1 MNIAMMCSMNTCTQT
16 MKLQMKWQQRK
27 SSGDY
32 LTKGYSGTK
41 ESQKDQELQDPQS
54 RLLESMKPDESASMR
69 QQISTKM
76 MAGKRLSS
84 AEMEYLKE
92 NDPQTYQK
100 ARTIE
105 MEREA
110 YERRLKQCRTKE
122 EVQRV
127 KFSQAASSLATVKNV
142 ESNPSIPKGQK
153 LALIMQE
160 LHKFNAMSD
169 TDRAYMQSKDYQSL
183 PTEAEKR
190 KAEEELEKAE
200 KAEMGIED
208 RTDDSA
214 EETADST
221 NKEAVEEAK
230 TESRAPE
237 ESVPTET
244 ELKAAKR
251 AVAGQEKTRM
261 EAEVTP
267 EARKVRRAKA
277 QAAYAQ
283 SSCTGISAG
292 SPSISIDIKIM

>member
-1 MNIAMMCSMNTCTQT
+1 
-16 MKLQMKWQQRK
+16 MKWQQRK

-54 RLLESMKPDESASMR
+54 RLLESIKPDESASMR

-237 ESVPTET
+237 ESAPTET

>member
-110 YERRLKQCRTKE
+110 YERRLKQCKTKE

-169 TDRAYMQSKDYQSL
+169 TDRAYMQSRDYQSL

-237 ESVPTET
+237 ESAPTET

-283 SSCTGISAG
+283 SSCTGISAD

>member
-127 KFSQAASSLATVKNV
+127 KFSQTASSLATVKNV

-237 ESVPTET
+237 ESAPTET

>member
-41 ESQKDQELQDPQS
+41 ESQKDQELQS

-237 ESVPTET
+237 ESAPTET

>member
-1 MNIAMMCSMNTCTQT
+1 MNIEMMCSMNTCTQT

-237 ESVPTET
+237 ESAPTET

>member
-1 MNIAMMCSMNTCTQT
+1 M
-16 MKLQMKWQQRK
+16 
-27 SSGDY
+27 
-32 LTKGYSGTK
+32 
-41 ESQKDQELQDPQS
+41 
-54 RLLESMKPDESASMR
+54 
-69 QQISTKM
+69 
-76 MAGKRLSS
+76 
-84 AEMEYLKE
+84 MEYLKE

-237 ESVPTET
+237 ESAPTET

>member
-105 MEREA
+105 MA
-110 YERRLKQCRTKE
+110 QT
-122 EVQRV
+122 VQNQRGGSARQV
-127 KFSQAASSLATVKNV
+127 QPGSLFSCNS
-142 ESNPSIPKGQK
+142 QK
-153 LALIMQE
+153 CGI
-160 LHKFNAMSD
+160 
-169 TDRAYMQSKDYQSL
+169 QSQH
-183 PTEAEKR
+183 PQR
-190 KAEEELEKAE
+190 
-200 KAEMGIED
+200 
-208 RTDDSA
+208 
-214 EETADST
+214 
-221 NKEAVEEAK
+221 
-230 TESRAPE
+230 
-237 ESVPTET
+237 
-244 ELKAAKR
+244 
-251 AVAGQEKTRM
+251 
-261 EAEVTP
+261 P
-267 EARKVRRAKA
+267 EAG
-277 QAAYAQ
+277 
-283 SSCTGISAG
+283 TDHAG
-292 SPSISIDIKIM
+292 AS

>member
-41 ESQKDQELQDPQS
+41 ESQKNQELQDPQS

-237 ESVPTET
+237 ESAPTET

>member
-237 ESVPTET
+237 ESAPTET

>member
-1 MNIAMMCSMNTCTQT
+1 MNISMMCSMNTCTQT

-237 ESVPTET
+237 ESAPTET

>member
-54 RLLESMKPDESASMR
+54 RLLESMKPDESASIR

-237 ESVPTET
+237 ESAPTET

>member
-1 MNIAMMCSMNTCTQT
+1 

-237 ESVPTET
+237 ESAPTET

>member
-92 NDPQTYQK
+92 NNPQTYQK

-237 ESVPTET
+237 ESAPTET

>member
-54 RLLESMKPDESASMR
+54 RLLESMKPDESASMI

-110 YERRLKQCRTKE
+110 YERRLKQCITKE

-142 ESNPSIPKGQK
+142 ESNPSIPKG
-153 LALIMQE
+153 
-160 LHKFNAMSD
+160 
-169 TDRAYMQSKDYQSL
+169 
-183 PTEAEKR
+183 
-190 KAEEELEKAE
+190 
-200 KAEMGIED
+200 
-208 RTDDSA
+208 
-214 EETADST
+214 
-221 NKEAVEEAK
+221 
-230 TESRAPE
+230 
-237 ESVPTET
+237 
-244 ELKAAKR
+244 
-251 AVAGQEKTRM
+251 
-261 EAEVTP
+261 
-267 EARKVRRAKA
+267 
-277 QAAYAQ
+277 
-283 SSCTGISAG
+283 
-292 SPSISIDIKIM
+292 

>member
-84 AEMEYLKE
+84 TEMEYLKE

-237 ESVPTET
+237 ESAPTET

>member
-1 MNIAMMCSMNTCTQT
+1 LNIAMMCSMNTCTQT

-237 ESVPTET
+237 ESAPTET

>member
-122 EVQRV
+122 ELQRV

-237 ESVPTET
+237 ESAPTET

>member
-1 MNIAMMCSMNTCTQT
+1 

-127 KFSQAASSLATVKNV
+127 KFSQAASSLATVKMMN
-142 ESNPSIPKGQK
+142 SIPP
-153 LALIMQE
+153 
-160 LHKFNAMSD
+160 FPNS
-169 TDRAYMQSKDYQSL
+169 RNL
-183 PTEAEKR
+183 PVISQN
-190 KAEEELEKAE
+190 L
-200 KAEMGIED
+200 
-208 RTDDSA
+208 
-214 EETADST
+214 
-221 NKEAVEEAK
+221 NK
-230 TESRAPE
+230 
-237 ESVPTET
+237 
-244 ELKAAKR
+244 
-251 AVAGQEKTRM
+251 
-261 EAEVTP
+261 
-267 EARKVRRAKA
+267 
-277 QAAYAQ
+277 
-283 SSCTGISAG
+283 
-292 SPSISIDIKIM
+292 

>member
-221 NKEAVEEAK
+221 NKEAVDEAK

-237 ESVPTET
+237 ESAPTET

>member
-1 MNIAMMCSMNTCTQT
+1 
-16 MKLQMKWQQRK
+16 MKWQQRK

-110 YERRLKQCRTKE
+110 YERRLKQCKTKE

-169 TDRAYMQSKDYQSL
+169 TDRAYMQSRDYQSL

-237 ESVPTET
+237 ESAPTET

-283 SSCTGISAG
+283 SSCTGISAD

>member
-237 ESVPTET
+237 EYAPTET

>member
-41 ESQKDQELQDPQS
+41 ESQKDQELQS

-237 ESVPTET
+237 ESAPTET

-283 SSCTGISAG
+283 SSCTGLSAG

>member
-1 MNIAMMCSMNTCTQT
+1 
-16 MKLQMKWQQRK
+16 MKWQQRK

-237 ESVPTET
+237 ESAPTET

>member
-230 TESRAPE
+230 TDSRAPE
-237 ESVPTET
+237 ESAPTET

>member
-127 KFSQAASSLATVKNV
+127 KFSQAASSLAPVKNV

-237 ESVPTET
+237 ESAPTET

>member
-54 RLLESMKPDESASMR
+54 RLLESIKPDESASMR

-237 ESVPTET
+237 ESAPTET

>member
-110 YERRLKQCRTKE
+110 YERRLKQCKTKE

-237 ESVPTET
+237 ESAPTET

>member
-54 RLLESMKPDESASMR
+54 RLLESIKPDESASMR

-160 LHKFNAMSD
+160 LHKFNTMSD

-237 ESVPTET
+237 ESAPTET

>member
-237 ESVPTET
+237 ESAPTET

-283 SSCTGISAG
+283 SSCTGISAD

>member
-237 ESVPTET
+237 ESAPTET

-292 SPSISIDIKIM
+292 SPSISIGIKIM

>member
-1 MNIAMMCSMNTCTQT
+1 

-84 AEMEYLKE
+84 TEMEYLKE

-237 ESVPTET
+237 ESAPTET

>member
-110 YERRLKQCRTKE
+110 YERRLKQCKTKE

-169 TDRAYMQSKDYQSL
+169 TDRAYMQSRDYQSL

-237 ESVPTET
+237 ESAPTET

>member
-1 MNIAMMCSMNTCTQT
+1 

-214 EETADST
+214 EETTDST

-237 ESVPTET
+237 ESAPTET

-292 SPSISIDIKIM
+292 SPSIFIDIKIM